1 MSKTLSK
8 YIADCDYLEQTLLV
22 LSTASGD
29 VSIALFATIIG
40 VLVGITPE
48 KLGLVFSVSD
58 RI

>member
-40 VLVGITPE
+40 VLVGITPA